1 MVTRFYKLD
10 MKNFYRLTYLSV
22 LAALIPA
29 TMFAGNGERAGS
41 GGATELLINPWA
53 RSSGFGGFN
62 SSSAR
67 GVEAMN
73 LNIGGLAFT
82 KKTEVVFSRTN
93 WLKGSDVSVN
103 SFGLSQRVSSDGV
116 LGVSIFSMNFGD
128 IDVTTNDKPEG
139 NVGKFSPQ
147 LINFAVAY
155 AKEFSNSIHGGVLVR
170 GIQQTMADIKSAG
183 FSIDAGIQ
191 YCAGD
196 LDQLK
201 LGISLRNIGP
211 DMQMAGDGIMA
222 TFTDPTLPFA
232 VEGYRKSQAYQL
244 PSLLNLGL
252 SYDFY
257 VKKDHRLS
265 VLGNFTSNAF
275 SNDQIGFGAEY
286 AYKKYLMLRG
296 GYNAQSDISN
306 KDLSPSVYT
315 GVSCG
320 ATFEVP
326 INDKGSTFGID
337 YSYSP
342 SYVFDGTHVIG
353 ARITL

>member
-1 MVTRFYKLD
+1 
-10 MKNFYRLTYLSV
+10 MKKFYRLTYLSV
-22 LAALIPA
+22 LTALLPAALL
-29 TMFAGNGERAGS
+29 AGNGERAGS

-73 LNIGGLAFT
+73 LNVGGLAFT
-82 KKTEVVFSRTN
+82 KKTEIIFSRTN
-93 WLKGSDVSVN
+93 LLKGTDVNIN
-103 SFGLSQRVSSDGV
+103 SFGLSQKISSDGV

-128 IDVTTNDKPEG
+128 IDVTTNANPEG
-139 NVGKFSPQ
+139 NIGKFSPQ

-155 AKEFSNSIHGGVLVR
+155 SKEFSNSIHGGVLVR
-170 GIQQTMADIKSAG
+170 GIQHTIADIKASG
-183 FSIDAGIQ
+183 FALDAGIQ

-201 LGISLRNIGP
+201 LGIALRNIGP
-211 DMQMAGDGIMA
+211 DMQMSGDGIMA
-222 TFTDPTLPFA
+222 TFTDPSLPFA
-232 VEGYRKSQAYQL
+232 VEGYRKSQAYQV

-257 VKKDHRLS
+257 MKKDHRVT

-275 SNDQIGFGAEY
+275 SNDQFGLGAEY
-286 AYKKYLMLRG
+286 AYKKYLMLRA
-296 GYNAQSDISN
+296 GYNAQADISN

-315 GVSCG
+315 GLSYG
-320 ATFEVP
+320 ATFELP